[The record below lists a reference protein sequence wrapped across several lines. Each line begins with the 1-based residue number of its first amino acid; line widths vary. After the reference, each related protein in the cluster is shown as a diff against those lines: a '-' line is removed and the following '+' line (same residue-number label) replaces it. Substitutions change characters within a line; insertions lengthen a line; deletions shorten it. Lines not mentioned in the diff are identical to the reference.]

1 MSPTVEAELV
11 VETASPRDAEI
22 VAQALSPDSEGY
34 LEVAVDGG
42 KLVLS
47 AKADSVMGLVRT
59 LDDALASVA
68 AAEGVGAVGGD
79 GGD

>member
-11 VETASPRDAEI
+11 VATPSPRDAGI
-22 VAQALSPDSEGY
+22 VAEALSPDSEGY
-34 LEVAVDGG
+34 LEVAVDGE

-47 AKADSVMGLVRT
+47 AKAGSVMGLVRT

-68 AAEGVGAVGGD
+68 AVEGVGAVGGD
-79 GGD
+79 GDG